1 MLLESIFVAR
11 LKINDADFDIM
22 VDTAR
27 FGGWTVHCPVE
38 SIQPQAAARCF
49 WCHVFIPKYFVSD
62 ASSQTI
68 VFTLQ

>member
-1 MLLESIFVAR
+1 M
-11 LKINDADFDIM
+11 INDAEFDIM

-38 SIQPQAAARCF
+38 SIQPQAAAQCF
-49 WCHVFIPKYFVSD
+49 LMSRFYSKYFVSD